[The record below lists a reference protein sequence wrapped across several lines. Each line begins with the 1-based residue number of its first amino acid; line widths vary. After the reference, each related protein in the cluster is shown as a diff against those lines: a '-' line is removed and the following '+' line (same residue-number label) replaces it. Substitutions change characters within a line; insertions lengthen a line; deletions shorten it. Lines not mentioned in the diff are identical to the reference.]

1 MPTRAEVFD
10 VANAVLDGTDAVM
23 LSAET
28 AVGAYPVEVVSA
40 MSDAALGAE
49 RQPVTRISSYRLD
62 HQFSSAQE
70 TIAMSAIYAAN
81 HYGNVRGIACL
92 TESGT
97 TPLLMSRLSSG
108 LPIFAL
114 SRHGET
120 LQRLC
125 VCRGIIPLYFDA
137 SAFDQDRVEARAIE
151 LLLDGHYLQ
160 KGDDILLT
168 KGAVMDRAGSTNI
181 LKILPVS

>member
-1 MPTRAEVFD
+1 
-10 VANAVLDGTDAVM
+10 
-23 LSAET
+23 
-28 AVGAYPVEVVSA
+28 
-40 MSDAALGAE
+40 
-49 RQPVTRISSYRLD
+49 
-62 HQFSSAQE
+62 
-70 TIAMSAIYAAN
+70 
-81 HYGNVRGIACL
+81 
-92 TESGT
+92 
-97 TPLLMSRLSSG
+97 MSRLSSG
-108 LPIFAL
+108 LPIFAV

-120 LQRLC
+120 LQRQC

-151 LLLDGHYLQ
+151 FLLDGHYLQ